1 MNAGRMM
8 HGLAWAIAA
17 LVGCVALAWLVLVVV
32 NRSDE
37 APSAD
42 ALRLEA
48 RVRDRAPLV
57 DADNGYIHALGLA
70 AAPDADVVA
79 VGRARASYIENYVAP
94 MADGGAHA
102 WPGRDVDYRAARGA
116 DVTALVDACT
126 KAQACLDALQA
137 HPDALAQWLD
147 SERWLLERYRGM
159 LATGAWHEAIPSDP
173 AAPMAGLQH
182 ALDAQKLHLL
192 DARRQALAGDAMAV
206 RGLLEQ
212 DLAFWRQV
220 LASSDLL
227 LSKMVAA
234 AAVTRNFEI
243 GSVALRALPAAGV
256 DAAVPPS
263 WRRPLSVDE
272 RSLARALAGEWHYM
286 RAGMRL
292 ALEHEVEAA
301 APWWRL
307 DHQLQRPLYQP
318 QATLNLSAARMV
330 HAGEVSELPHAE
342 LGRALEAMARPQ
354 EATPRLR
361 AYNTVGELYDQVAA
375 GASYAHYIERVAD
388 LEGVRRAAL
397 QAVDDGRGS

>member
-1 MNAGRMM
+1 M

-17 LVGCVALAWLVLVVV
+17 LVGCVALAWLALVVV

-79 VGRARASYIENYVAP
+79 VGCARASYIENYVAP

-126 KAQACLDALQA
+126 KAQTCLDALQA
-137 HPDALAQWLD
+137 HPDALAQWLN
-147 SERWLLERYRGM
+147 SEQWLLERYRRM
-159 LATGAWHEAIPSDP
+159 LATGAWREAIPSDP
-173 AAPMAGLQH
+173 AAPMVGLQH

-206 RGLLEQ
+206 RGLLER

-227 LSKMVAA
+227 ISKMAAA

-243 GSVALRALPAAGV
+243 GSLALRALPAADV
-256 DAAVPPS
+256 NAAVPPS
-263 WRRPLSVDE
+263 LRRPLSVDE

-307 DHQLQRPLYQP
+307 DHQLQRPLFQP

-330 HAGEVSELPHAE
+330 HAGEVSELSHAE
-342 LGRALEAMARPQ
+342 LGRALEAMASPQ

-397 QAVDDGRGS
+397 QAVDDGQGS